1 MASIEVYR
9 GAGDRPGTPIVAP
22 LLADTALLGRGRAE
36 MDRNAQALEQI
47 DLDAV
52 FRAGL
57 RPGQLC
63 EVNDPTQRLA
73 RRAKLVGVAL
83 RFGGGTLECRLSLE
97 EPKA

>member
-9 GAGDRPGTPIVAP
+9 GAGDRPGTPIVEP
-22 LLADTALLGRGRAE
+22 LLADTALLARGRAE
-36 MDRNAQALEQI
+36 MDRHAHVVEQVE
-47 DLDAV
+47 LDAV

-63 EVNDPTQRLA
+63 EVTDPTQLLA

-83 RFGGGTLECRLSLE
+83 RFGGDTLECSLSLE
-97 EPKA
+97 EPKP